1 MDKKNYTLELNEVI
15 SYVNDVLVNEFP
27 KNQITSEY
35 LIMSILDHKNCHANM
50 ILDNCMTSNNLEE
63 LKKVYT
69 DVLEKHIEPQM
80 FVKERTFDESWNRL
94 ISLAEDESSRMLSEE
109 TGTEHVLLA
118 VLNEANNFREKEIF
132 ERFGL
137 EYSFIFGKCNIKD
150 EKQDRISPR
159 IRPMPTNNNLML
171 KSQVNAKAFG
181 FDDSNNNSISKY
193 TINLNEMV
201 RNGSVNNI
209 IGRDSEVMQVIK
221 VLARRNKNNAILVG
235 EGGCGKTSI
244 AFAIAKLIE
253 EGLAP
258 SIISGKEVVMLDIF
272 ALISGTSLRGQF
284 EERIKRLFDELK
296 GSGRYILLLDDIHNA
311 LKNGSRDKD
320 TDISGMLGDVLA
332 DGKVRVIATTTFKDY
347 RNAIEANA
355 SIARKFQK
363 ITVEPATVK
372 TTIDIINANKH
383 LYEEFHNV
391 EYPCDLVEKCVTIAD
406 RYITDRRLP
415 DSALDIIDLCGA
427 KASVESK
434 DSDKLNTLKKRL
446 KDIQKEKSTHLN
458 NGEFELIDSLNVEE
472 DAVMCDIAEE
482 KRMLNNSSKRKV
494 ITESDML
501 ETVSEMT
508 GVPVSKLN
516 TDEKKRLAGIN
527 QKLRESVVGQDEA
540 IDSICNVIKRNRVGL
555 GDKSK
560 ALGVFLLVGKTG
572 VGKSLIA
579 KKLAEEIFGDEKAL
593 VRIDMSEYSEKSSV
607 SKLLGASPGYVGYE
621 NGGQLTEAVKR
632 KQYCVLLLDEIE
644 KADQEVHNVFLQLF
658 DDGRLTDASGQIV
671 NFKNVIVLMTSN
683 VGARKASELGGG
695 VGFNKNESE
704 NSKVIIDKEIR
715 RKFTP
720 EFINRID
727 KIVHFNDLTEDNLKD
742 IVRLELNKLT
752 TRLNNIKYNIN
763 FYDNVVDL
771 IYEEAIKNKEYG
783 ARPIL
788 RLVQDLIEDK
798 LTELMLNNEYPP
810 EYTFSVWREGDGI
823 NAA

>member
-372 TTIDIINANKH
+372 TTIDIINANKY

>member
-193 TINLNEMV
+193 TININEMV

>member
-94 ISLAEDESSRMLSEE
+94 VSLAEDESSRMLSEE